1 MKTFIL
7 VFSVVFPAN
16 ISSVW
21 MEFSSKET
29 CEKAGIQWSE
39 KLKFETQMGKRIE
52 WICLEK

>member
-21 MEFSSKET
+21 IEFSSKET
-29 CEKAGIQWSE
+29 CQKAGIEWYK
-39 KLKFETQMGKRIE
+39 KLEFETQIGRRIE
-52 WICLEK
+52 WMCMEK